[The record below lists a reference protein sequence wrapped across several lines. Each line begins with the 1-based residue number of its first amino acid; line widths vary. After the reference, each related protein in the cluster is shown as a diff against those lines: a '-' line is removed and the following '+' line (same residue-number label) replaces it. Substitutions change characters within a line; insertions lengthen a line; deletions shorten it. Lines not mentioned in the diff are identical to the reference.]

1 MGFALA
7 EEAAK
12 LGAEVTLITGPTSVS
27 TTHNIKII
35 NVVTAEQMF
44 SQGNKNFD
52 KIDIAIASAA
62 VSDFKPKDY
71 KKIKIKKE
79 NNFESIKLEPT
90 KDILIMDG

>member
-1 MGFALA
+1 M
-7 EEAAK
+7 
-12 LGAEVTLITGPTSVS
+12 TLITGPTSVS
-27 TTHNIKII
+27 TTHNIQII

-44 SQGNKNFD
+44 IQVNKNFD

-71 KKIKIKKE
+71 NKNKIKKE
-79 NNFESIKLEPT
+79 FNLKSIELEPT